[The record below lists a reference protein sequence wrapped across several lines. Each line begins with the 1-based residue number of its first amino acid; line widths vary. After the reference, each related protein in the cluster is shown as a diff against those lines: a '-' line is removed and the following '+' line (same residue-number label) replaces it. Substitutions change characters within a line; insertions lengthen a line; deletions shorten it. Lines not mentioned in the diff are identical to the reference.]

1 MRHSGSNGGGL
12 RKQNRELRK
21 VQQEL
26 FLSELTLRRRIR
38 QHALLTEVATVLLG
52 TESLGAKLERCARQ
66 ILDQLHMDCVLIWSA
81 DAAGAMALAAS
92 AGLCDGLPP
101 PEPPGDSLVGAVV
114 EQRKRIVMESG
125 PDEPPLA
132 NQRWAKRQQIR
143 AFAGYPLLCED
154 TLLGVLAVY
163 AREALARDAL
173 DTLALVA
180 AQIAMGIERL
190 RRLEEREQLLSS
202 EHQARLKAERATRMR
217 DHLLAIVAHD
227 LRNPLSTIVTSA
239 SLLKRVAVVREEQRW
254 RKHLKTISNSVE
266 RMNRLIHDLLD
277 VASIEAGRLRFALS
291 RQSVSS
297 LMRELAEHCLPIAE
311 GRGLRLDVQDESRA
325 EIAADRGRLLQA
337 MFNLLDNAFKFSPP
351 GGTVSVRA
359 LRRGSE
365 VLLGVT
371 DAGPGIPEE
380 DQAHVFEPYWQAEP
394 RPRSGLGL
402 GLSIA
407 KGVVEAHRGR
417 VWFESTE
424 GGGTNFFVS
433 LPALA
438 DRATDEAQ
446 LAR

>member
-1 MRHSGSNGGGL
+1 MRHGGSNGGGL

-52 TESLGAKLERCARQ
+52 TESLRVKLERCARQ
-66 ILDQLHMDCVLIWSA
+66 IVDRLRTDCVLIWSG
-81 DAAGAMALAAS
+81 DAGGAMALAAS

-114 EQRKRIVMESG
+114 EQRKRVVRQSV
-125 PDEPPLA
+125 PDEPPSA
-132 NQRWAKRQQIR
+132 SQKWAKRQQMR

-163 AREALARDAL
+163 AREELAQDAL
-173 DTLALVA
+173 DTLSLVA
-180 AQIAMGIERL
+180 GQIAMGIERL
-190 RRLEEREQLLSS
+190 QRLEEREHLLAS
-202 EHQARLKAERATRMR
+202 EHQARLNAERATRIR

-227 LRNPLSTIVTSA
+227 LRNPLSAIITSTA
-239 SLLKRVAVVREEQRW
+239 LLKRVPVRGQQRW
-254 RKHLKTISNSVE
+254 LRHLQTISNSVE

-291 RQSVSS
+291 RNSVSS
-297 LMRELAEHCLPIAE
+297 LMRELVEQYLPLAES
-311 GRGLRLDVQDESRA
+311 RGLRLEVQDESRS
-325 EIAADRGRLLQA
+325 EIAGDRGRLLQA

-351 GGTVSVRA
+351 EGTVWVRA
-359 LRRGSE
+359 QRQGSE
-365 VLLGVT
+365 VVVSVT
-371 DAGPGIPEE
+371 DTGPGIPET
-380 DQAHVFEPYWQAEP
+380 DRAHVFEPYWQADP
-394 RPRSGLGL
+394 RTRSGLGL

-424 GGGTNFFVS
+424 GGGTTFFVG
-433 LPALA
+433 LPVLA
-438 DRATDEAQ
+438 DNAADETR
-446 LAR
+446 LSP